1 MTKITSWKSFNDLIT
16 FYFKI
21 NQFEDY
27 WKSDEWNMIQTLND
41 APSASI
47 LDKNKDL
54 DWYREVSIVFKFET
68 QEIA

>member
-1 MTKITSWKSFNDLIT
+1 
-16 FYFKI
+16 
-21 NQFEDY
+21 
-27 WKSDEWNMIQTLND
+27 MIQTLND

-68 QEIA
+68 QDIA